1 MIYEWKKGFRA
12 NVPAEVAGRECE
24 RLAKEHRL
32 TGRDLVEES
41 RPEDAPLHRYFEW
54 DDTKAAELYRERQ
67 GRDLIAHIVLVQEE
81 KEEESKEPVPVRVRA
96 FHNVDETA
104 EYHPIQQVLTN
115 EDLHQKL
122 LESARKDM
130 IIFREKYKTLVEL
143 GSVISAINDNLGGKE
158 PA

>member
-1 MIYEWKKGFRA
+1 MIYEWKQGFRA

-54 DDTKAAELYRERQ
+54 NDTKAAELYRERQ

-104 EYHPIQQVLTN
+104 EYHPIQRVLTN

-143 GSVISAINDNLGGKE
+143 ESVISAINDNLGGKE

>member
-1 MIYEWKKGFRA
+1 MIYEWKQGFRA

-54 DDTKAAELYRERQ
+54 NDTKAAELYRERQ

-81 KEEESKEPVPVRVRA
+81 KEEESKEPVLVHVRA

-104 EYHPIQQVLTN
+104 EYHPIQRVLTN

-122 LESARKDM
+122 LETARKDM

-143 GSVISAINDNLGGKE
+143 ESVISAINDNLGGKE

>member
-1 MIYEWKKGFRA
+1 MIYEWKQGFRA

-67 GRDLIAHIVLVQEE
+67 GRDLIAHIVLIRDE
-81 KEEESKEPVPVRVRA
+81 KEEESEEPVQVHVRA
-96 FHNVDETA
+96 FYNVDETP
-104 EYHPIQQVLTN
+104 EYHPIQQILTT

-122 LESARKDM
+122 LETARRDM
-130 IIFREKYKTLVEL
+130 IIFREKYKALAEL
-143 GSVISAINDNLGGKE
+143 ESVISAINASLGGTT
-158 PA
+158 